1 MKNLCSYL
9 AGLFLAT
16 ALAVAVPLALMYV
29 MFGCTDECAR
39 LGQVELCLIAASFVT
54 FIGGCNA

>member
-9 AGLFLAT
+9 SSLFLAV

-29 MFGCTDECAR
+29 MNGVTDEAIR
-39 LGQVELCLIAASFVT
+39 LGQVELCIIVLSFAT
-54 FIGGCNA
+54 FVGSR